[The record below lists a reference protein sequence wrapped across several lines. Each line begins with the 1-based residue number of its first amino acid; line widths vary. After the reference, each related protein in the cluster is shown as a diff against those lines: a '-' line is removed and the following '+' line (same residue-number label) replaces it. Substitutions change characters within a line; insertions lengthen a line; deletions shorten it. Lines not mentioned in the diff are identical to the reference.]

1 MHLPPNSDP
10 QTKALPYVVA
20 FLLIFGLL
28 FTAFYLAVASSHP
41 MH

>member
-1 MHLPPNSDP
+1 
-10 QTKALPYVVA
+10 VA